1 MASNARFHN
10 KYHRRNHHT
19 LPSAGYPDSGADPI
33 ASPQE
38 PFLGDFHAVG
48 ALSATG
54 NLTIGGNTLIYGNLS
69 ALGNFSFIDTFVTV
83 TSALSV
89 VNDGTGPAFTV
100 QQKGAQPVAIF
111 FDDSNKI
118 FNLKDGLRAEFFN
131 SNATNTYALAE
142 GQATLAQ
149 GNASHSEG
157 ISTQAFGQG
166 SHAEGA
172 ASTATGDYSHAEGD
186 ATQAIGNASHS
197 EGDSTVASGNASH
210 AEGTATFASNNST
223 HAEGYSTSATGLYS
237 HSEGSGTKALGTSS
251 HAEGESTIA
260 SGDTSHAEG
269 LDTKALGDFSHAEG
283 EKTVASGVN
292 SHAAGRWAQAA
303 HDRTWI
309 WKGATGVDL
318 LSTTRADQFMVS
330 AAGGIYLA
338 NQVGIGTDSIAN
350 ALTVVGNVSA
360 SRSVV
365 GTSLSGR
372 FVDISHTPANDGSN
386 PYLRIGEATSDAVNF
401 SGFKIEY
408 NETANDL
415 NLSAIGFNT
424 SKEALKITSAG
435 NTRINLLSAVSP
447 NYVNLTAVTRGI
459 SGAGFDNL
467 SHLINGRIGVNNQA
481 PVSSYA
487 LHVKGGNIRVDG
499 VDFSA
504 VPGFDGT
511 IYDSDGQS
519 LFDLRSAQENANYS
533 LSIASSGL
541 NNFMKFF
548 GGRSLDQNPF
558 VAVRKGQPIRF
569 AQMNNFY
576 GQGFSEVARI
586 GGNGN
591 VSIGLSADGAERL
604 TVLGNI
610 SASGTLSAGG
620 VGNSYFAGNVGI
632 GTTVPAAKLTVAG
645 SISSNGT
652 LSASGTGG
660 NYFTGAVTVGDP
672 VSAIKFF
679 VAGNGNVG
687 INTATPNEQLTV
699 SGNISANGY
708 TITTGVSVL
717 KTNAGA
723 DAAITVLA
731 GNNSGDAASIF
742 FGNNVAVSG
751 HNRGQIRY
759 YNVGIESMA
768 FSTAFSF
775 S

>member
-69 ALGNFSFIDTFVTV
+69 AFGEFSVVDTIVTV

-89 VNDGTGPAFTV
+89 INDGTGPAFTV
-100 QQKGAQPVAIF
+100 QQKGAQPIAIF
-111 FDDSNKI
+111 FDDNNKI
-118 FNLKDGLRAEFFN
+118 FNLKNGLRAEFFN
-131 SNATNTYALAE
+131 SQATNTYALAE

-166 SHAEGA
+166 SHTEGA

-197 EGDSTVASGNASH
+197 EGDSTVASG
-210 AEGTATFASNNST
+210 
-223 HAEGYSTSATGLYS
+223 
-237 HSEGSGTKALGTSS
+237 
-251 HAEGESTIA
+251 
-260 SGDTSHAEG
+260 DTSHAEG
-269 LDTKALGDFSHAEG
+269 DTTSAEGFASHAEG
-283 EKTVASGVN
+283 AHTRAAKDY
-292 SHAAGRWAQAA
+292 SHAAGYGAIAA
-303 HDRTWI
+303 HNRSWI
-309 WKGATGVDL
+309 WKGDTVTDPI
-318 LSTTRADQFMVS
+318 STTRTDQFMVS
-330 AAGGIYLA
+330 AAGGVYVPG
-338 NQVGIGTDSIAN
+338 NVGIGTDSIAN

-424 SKEALKITSAG
+424 SREALKITSAG
-435 NTRINLLSAVSP
+435 NTRVNLLSAISP
-447 NYVNLTAVTRGI
+447 NYDNLTAATRGI
-459 SGAGFDNL
+459 SGAGLDDL
-467 SHLINGRIGVNNQA
+467 SHLINGRVGINNQA

-499 VDFSA
+499 VDYSA

-511 IYDSDGQS
+511 TYDSDGQS

-610 SASGTLSAGG
+610 SASGSINALS
-620 VGNSYFAGNVGI
+620 SNVGI
-632 GTTVPAAKLTVAG
+632 VVTDKTTSYTFTNDDNCRIVHFNTTTQSLCAIFPSTLRTDFNCAVMNTGTNVLTLSTYTTLRAIAPNISTRYGAAFVYKD
-645 SISSNGT
+645 SSN
-652 LSASGTGG
+652 
-660 NYFTGAVTVGDP
+660 NIYAVGR
-672 VSAIKFF
+672 
-679 VAGNGNVG
+679 
-687 INTATPNEQLTV
+687 L
-699 SGNISANGY
+699 
-708 TITTGVSVL
+708 
-717 KTNAGA
+717 
-723 DAAITVLA
+723 
-731 GNNSGDAASIF
+731 
-742 FGNNVAVSG
+742 
-751 HNRGQIRY
+751 
-759 YNVGIESMA
+759 
-768 FSTAFSF
+768 
-775 S
+775 